1 MRLVSN
7 KLGLLAMIAGLSLWG
22 TACNK
27 SKVNG
32 GAAVGDVAGANE
44 EANAESAVDEEA
56 QGEDEFAAGYGLL
69 NFRQLA
75 ATFES
80 LTGVQLD
87 NNAVL
92 AEYEKQLASLPKSFD
107 AASISAAKISAAT
120 KLAATYC
127 NAMGNND
134 ALLTARFQADGAGL
148 EALSSAEYSSTLL
161 EGFYGPE
168 TALQGDRA
176 TDVASVTELV
186 DMARAVVPENNNGN
200 PAPASAVFMGVCA
213 SIISS
218 AEFLM
223 Y

>member
-7 KLGLLAMIAGLSLWG
+7 KLGLFAMIAGLSLWG
-22 TACNK
+22 SACNQ
-27 SKVNG
+27 SKVSGSAPIDGNPAG
-32 GAAVGDVAGANE
+32 EESDATPGA
-44 EANAESAVDEEA
+44 DEEEVV
-56 QGEDEFAAGYGLL
+56 EDEFAAGYGLL

-75 ATFES
+75 ATYES
-80 LTGVQLD
+80 LTGVQL
-87 NNAVL
+87 NNADVL

-107 AASISAAKISAAT
+107 AASISAAKISAST

-127 NAMGNND
+127 DVMSEND

-148 EALSSAEYSSTLL
+148 EALSSAEFSSVLI

-168 TALQGDRA
+168 TALQGNRS

-186 DMARAVVPENNNGN
+186 DMLTAVQVEGN
-200 PAPASAVFMGVCA
+200 PAPASAVFMGTCA